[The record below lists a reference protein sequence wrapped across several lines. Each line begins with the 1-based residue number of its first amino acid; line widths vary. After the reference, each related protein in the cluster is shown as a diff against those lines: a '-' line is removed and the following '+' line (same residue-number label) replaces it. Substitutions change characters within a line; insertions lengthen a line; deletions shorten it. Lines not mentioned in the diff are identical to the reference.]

1 MSLARAT
8 RAEYT
13 KQFTTSMWW
22 ILGLVLVVY
31 LGMTGAGLAF
41 SLAATSTGALP
52 AGNAPRVPTEGLA
65 VIVYSIGASVGYVFP
80 LLFGTLMVT
89 AEYRHK
95 TLTPTFLATPRRGIV
110 MAAKVIIGLVI
121 GAVYGILTVV
131 VSVAP
136 AAGILAGYGLQTELD
151 ANSTWAMLG
160 RIVLA
165 FALWSLVG
173 LGVGALVRNQVAAI
187 VIVLA
192 FTQFIGPIATVAA
205 TFVKGLDG
213 VTQYLPGAASDSLV
227 GHSIYAIA
235 GGGASTPGLEWWA
248 GGLVLAGY
256 AAVLIVLGW
265 LVGWRRDID

>member
-41 SLAATSTGALP
+41 SLAATSTGVLP
-52 AGNAPRVPTEGLA
+52 ASNGPRVPSKDLA
-65 VIVYSIGASVGYVFP
+65 VIVYSVGASVGYVFP

-89 AEYRHK
+89 GEYRHQ
-95 TLTPTFLATPRRGIV
+95 TLTPTFLATPRRGTV

-121 GAVYGILTVV
+121 GAVYGILTVL

-136 AAGILAGYGLQTELD
+136 AAGILAGYDVNTQLD
-151 ANSTWAMLG
+151 AGGTWAMLG

-165 FALWSLVG
+165 FALWALVG

-192 FTQFIGPIATVAA
+192 FTQFIGPIATVVG
-205 TFVKGLDG
+205 TFVKGMDG
-213 VTQYLPGAASDSLV
+213 VTRYLPGAASDSLV

-235 GGGASTPGLEWWA
+235 GGAASAGLEWWA

-265 LVGWRRDID
+265 LIGWRRDID

>member
-1 MSLARAT
+1 VSLARAT

-22 ILGLVLVVY
+22 ILALVLVVY
-31 LGMTGAGLAF
+31 LGMTAAGLAF
-41 SLAATSTGALP
+41 SLAAASTGTLTAGNTPRLP
-52 AGNAPRVPTEGLA
+52 ADMLA
-65 VIVYSIGASVGYVFP
+65 VVVYSVGASVGYVFP
-80 LLFGTLMVT
+80 VLFGTLMVT

-95 TLTPTFLATPRRGIV
+95 TLTPTFLATPRRGTV

-121 GAVYGILTVV
+121 GAVYGILTVL

-136 AAGILAGYGLQTELD
+136 AAGILAGYGLDTALGAGD
-151 ANSTWAMLG
+151 TWAMLG
-160 RIVLA
+160 RIVLG
-165 FALWSLVG
+165 FALWALIG

-192 FTQFIGPIATVAA
+192 FTQFIGPIASVVG

-213 VTQYLPGAASDSLV
+213 VTQYLPGAASDALV

-235 GGGASTPGLEWWA
+235 GGASSPGLEWWA